1 MTTYEKYTLSII
13 WILYFGNKYYLRT
26 YLQFWMFRNHFNDV
40 LAGMLLSL
48 AVCVLSRVW
57 LGKELPT
64 GWILYI
70 VLCAGVYWEFVAPM
84 YLSYSISD
92 KWDIV
97 AYITGGMLYL
107 AGKKKVTGG
116 KKHMYCS
123 ECGKEVDE
131 KMRFCKYCGA
141 KIHHDEKEQPT
152 KIESVQPPIV
162 QESAVENKT
171 VTEPVKEVSAKTKSS
186 EEETPWPKA
195 VRKKFNSKETCRIA
209 FSACIIIAMIAF
221 VFPFCSIT
229 LNGEELINI
238 TGYRILNEYPQVVY
252 LLQTLGIE
260 AESLPIE
267 IPLFTMVLI
276 FIAALDSRKNL
287 INTIQAMIA
296 FLLLFCWSRVEIWG
310 QLTDAGCEIS
320 FEMGYWIAL
329 ISLAAAMTAII
340 WSKALN
346 IGDSKLPFVRKATIA
361 LTLIMIVFTVV
372 ENKNILANLDKIDD
386 VKDSNYL
393 KDSIVNGTDYSQE
406 VETDGSELSQEAGTE
421 YTEAEIEAT
430 EDSLVVPQNPD
441 LSFFEGTWWDIN
453 SQRCYMEIS
462 DRGNGIAD
470 ISVYWSGGAFD
481 TARWTMTGTYV
492 EDNEEGISGFAYRDG
507 KYDTIHYESDGS
519 ETVESGYVGG
529 TGQFILWKD
538 GYIYW
543 NDERNDDGANC
554 CFEKEE

>member
-1 MTTYEKYTLSII
+1 MTTYEKYMLSII

-57 LGKELPT
+57 LGKELPA

-107 AGKKKVTGG
+107 AGKKEVTGG
-116 KKHMYCS
+116 KQHMYCS

-141 KIHHDEKEQPT
+141 KIHHKEEQVSKEEPVQPQTARAAIVETQTVPDAVKSQPT
-152 KIESVQPPIV
+152 
-162 QESAVENKT
+162 ESAT
-171 VTEPVKEVSAKTKSS
+171 
-186 EEETPWPKA
+186 ETPWPKA
-195 VRKKFNSKETCRIA
+195 VRKSSNSKETCRIA
-209 FSACIIIAMIAF
+209 FCACMIVAMIAF
-221 VFPFCSIT
+221 VFPFCTIT
-229 LNGEELINI
+229 YNGQELIRI
-238 TGYRILNEYPQVVY
+238 TGYNILNDTPQLIQ
-252 LLQTLGIE
+252 LLKLLGITVKK
-260 AESLPIE
+260 LDIGL
-267 IPLFTMVLI
+267 PLFTMVLV
-276 FIAALDSRKNL
+276 FIGAIDNRKNY
-287 INTIQAMIA
+287 INMVQALMA
-296 FLLLFCWSRVEIWG
+296 FVILFCWSRGEIWE
-310 QLTDAGCEIS
+310 QLTDAGCEVS
-320 FEMGYWIAL
+320 FGIGYWIAL
-329 ISLAAAMTAII
+329 IVLAVAATAMI
-340 WSKALN
+340 WSKLLKIA
-346 IGDSKLPFVRKATIA
+346 DSQFSFMRKITIA
-361 LTLIMIVFTVV
+361 LTLIMIVFTFV
-372 ENKNILANLDKIDD
+372 ENKDFLTNLDELDNIDESYD
-386 VKDSNYL
+386 L
-393 KDSIVNGTDYSQE
+393 KNSIINGTDYSQE
-406 VETDGSELSQEAGTE
+406 VETDGSKLSQEAETE
-421 YTEAEIEAT
+421 YTEAETEAT
-430 EDSLVVPQNPD
+430 EDALAIPQNPD

-492 EDNEEGISGFAYRDG
+492 EDNEQGISGFAYRDG